1 MKTVSLTGVLAG
13 ALGLMMAGC
22 MSMDEML
29 ASEDGFWRDIGETRA
44 VGFVL
49 DDANPLEK
57 RLETMGK
64 ISNQQKLADIYVSKA
79 ARPEVKVEARK
90 RITEPSAF
98 VFIYGKSS
106 ERDVRQDALKEIL
119 KDADATLQ
127 LAWSEA
133 MKKPEDGAK
142 LAGRVKDNRKLSLFI
157 TDKGRELL
165 KFAEGCSRKQYISEK
180 QVEADNKYILAC
192 CGAIGAIGPLA
203 ADADVVLP
211 YLKERAVRETKGT
224 ETDLVAPFKRVAGI
238 AALAS
243 LTDDDRR
250 ELLESGGIC
259 HLKGNTFALDTA
271 LAQRRQDADSAM
283 STKRERMARAG
294 IAVDEA
300 RIGDYEEP
308 TYDYLVTEADVVAS
322 FHDKNLAS
330 TIMAERKRRNL
341 EKAAVER
348 ANRIKSMDVDGQKA
362 EIAKIINIEERQNVV
377 FAIIDAL
384 RDFGSVTAAHQ
395 EMLAAIPAKNLAE
408 RLRWAAKEMKGNV
421 QQYRASGPAA
431 AKAIKDQAVIKDL
444 LLDNPDWVYEMG
456 LEEDFG
462 KAYNALLENLTD
474 EEILEEVFRKG
485 KPDEYD
491 RIASKWTLRNLFKR
505 LSAERQE
512 KIRAE
517 VKNRADEQ
525 AKKSVVIKGFYLG
538 MSLADFCVVNDLHGM
553 PATAN
558 VDQNEKVTFIYFD
571 NDKRDGFLNVGKGMD
586 GIAKFKSLY
595 CQVPDGVDLS
605 QNDRVEMKMVMRSI
619 KHLNFDNSKPGKYWW
634 EYSNFA
640 KYVDH
645 PHNFQAEIQDENG
658 QLTLRYP
665 VDEGV
670 ISNVDKTKE
679 EQNDLINAFL

>member
-133 MKKPEDGAK
+133 LKNPEDGAK
-142 LAGRVKDNRKLSLFI
+142 LAGCVKDNRKLSLFI

-259 HLKGNTFALDTA
+259 HLKGNTFALGTA

-384 RDFGSVTAAHQ
+384 RDFDSVTAAHQ

-444 LLDNPDWVYEMG
+444 LLDNPDWAYEMG

-525 AKKSVVIKGFYLG
+525 AKKSVVVKGFYLG

-605 QNDRVEMKMVMRSI
+605 QNDRAEMKMVMRSI

>member
-1 MKTVSLTGVLAG
+1 MMKTVSLTGVLAG
-13 ALGLMMAGC
+13 ALGVMMAGC

-133 MKKPEDGAK
+133 MKKPENGAK

-211 YLKERAVRETKGT
+211 YLNERAVRETKGT

-250 ELLESGGIC
+250 ELLESEGIC
-259 HLKGNTFALDTA
+259 HLKDNTFALDTA

-341 EKAAVER
+341 EKAASEM
-348 ANRIKSMDVDGQKA
+348 ANRIKSMDVKGQKA
-362 EIAKIINIEERQNVV
+362 EIAKITNIEERQNVV

-384 RDFGSVTAAHQ
+384 RDFDSVTATHQ

-408 RLRWAAKEMKGNV
+408 RLRWAAKEMKGNE

-679 EQNDLINAFL
+679 EQNDLLNAF

>member
-13 ALGLMMAGC
+13 ALGVMMAGC

-133 MKKPEDGAK
+133 MKKPENGAK

-211 YLKERAVRETKGT
+211 YLNERAVRETKGT

-250 ELLESGGIC
+250 ELLESEGIC
-259 HLKGNTFALDTA
+259 HLKDNTFALDTA

-341 EKAAVER
+341 EKAASEM
-348 ANRIKSMDVDGQKA
+348 ANRIKSMDVKGQKA
-362 EIAKIINIEERQNVV
+362 EIAKITNIEERQNVV

-384 RDFGSVTAAHQ
+384 RDFDSVTATHQ

-408 RLRWAAKEMKGNV
+408 RLRWAAKEMKGNE

-679 EQNDLINAFL
+679 EQNDLLNAF

>member
-29 ASEDGFWRDIGETRA
+29 ASEDGFWRDIGETKA
-44 VGFVL
+44 VSFAL

-57 RLETMGK
+57 RLEVVPK
-64 ISNQQKLADIYVSKA
+64 IANQQKLAKIYVAKCAAPEVRASARKGISDKAAFEWMFLNTKDAAIRNEALDNMKLDDDGLMSLAIQLARSDKAGACDLAARMKDNSKLSKA
-79 ARPEVKVEARK
+79 VVAKAKEAYK
-90 RITEPSAF
+90 L
-98 VFIYGKSS
+98 
-106 ERDVRQDALKEIL
+106 QKEIVEKEQVGGYRNNPSKFNSDIDKLDRLYKSFVALAPLARDMEVVGEFCGSSDVQKTRGKEEQYDFYTPFEQGMRDAFIASLTDEDRL
-119 KDADATLQ
+119 KAMQNDSVTKSESRNPVRTLRVTSSQRAGKADMSREPQEYQDPSVVKMT
-127 LAWSEA
+127 E
-133 MKKPEDGAK
+133 KEV
-142 LAGRVKDNRKLSLFI
+142 LAGFKN
-157 TDKGRELL
+157 
-165 KFAEGCSRKQYISEK
+165 KQ
-180 QVEADNKYILAC
+180 
-192 CGAIGAIGPLA
+192 LA
-203 ADADVVLP
+203 ADAIVLRNASG
-211 YLKERAVRETKGT
+211 LKFMMPADQLAKVKSIKNDELRKKVIFEFIDGYKSFDLLKDEHFKMLETVPVK
-224 ETDLVAPFKRVAGI
+224 E
-238 AALAS
+238 
-243 LTDDDRR
+243 
-250 ELLESGGIC
+250 
-259 HLKGNTFALDTA
+259 
-271 LAQRRQDADSAM
+271 
-283 STKRERMARAG
+283 
-294 IAVDEA
+294 
-300 RIGDYEEP
+300 
-308 TYDYLVTEADVVAS
+308 
-322 FHDKNLAS
+322 
-330 TIMAERKRRNL
+330 
-341 EKAAVER
+341 
-348 ANRIKSMDVDGQKA
+348 
-362 EIAKIINIEERQNVV
+362 
-377 FAIIDAL
+377 
-384 RDFGSVTAAHQ
+384 
-395 EMLAAIPAKNLAE
+395 LAAQ
-408 RLRWAAKEMKGNV
+408 LRWAAKEMKGNV
-421 QQYRASGPAA
+421 QQFRLSGPAS

-444 LLDNPDWVYEMG
+444 LLDNPDWAYEMG

-525 AKKSVVIKGFYLG
+525 AKKSVVVKGFYLG

-605 QNDRVEMKMVMRSI
+605 QNDRAEMKMVMRSI
-619 KHLNFDNSKPGKYWW
+619 KHLNFDNSKPGKYRW

-679 EQNDLINAFL
+679 EQNDLSNAFF

>member
-29 ASEDGFWRDIGETRA
+29 ASEDGFWRDIGETKA
-44 VGFVL
+44 VSFAL

-57 RLETMGK
+57 RLEVVPK
-64 ISNQQKLADIYVSKA
+64 IANQQKLAKIYVAKCAAPEVRASARKGISDKAAFEWMFLNTKDAAIRNEALDNMKLDDDGLMSLAIQLARSDKAGACDLAARMKDNSKLSKA
-79 ARPEVKVEARK
+79 VVAKAKEAYK
-90 RITEPSAF
+90 L
-98 VFIYGKSS
+98 
-106 ERDVRQDALKEIL
+106 QKEIVEKEQVGGYRNNPSKFNSDIDKLDRLYKSFVALAPLARDMEVVGEFCGSSDVQKTRGKEEQYDFYTPFEQGMRDAFIASLTDEDRL
-119 KDADATLQ
+119 KAMQNDSVTKSESRNPVRTLRVTSSQRAGKADMSREPQEYQDPSVVKMT
-127 LAWSEA
+127 E
-133 MKKPEDGAK
+133 KEV
-142 LAGRVKDNRKLSLFI
+142 LAGFKN
-157 TDKGRELL
+157 
-165 KFAEGCSRKQYISEK
+165 KQ
-180 QVEADNKYILAC
+180 
-192 CGAIGAIGPLA
+192 LA
-203 ADADVVLP
+203 ADAIVLRNVSG
-211 YLKERAVRETKGT
+211 LKFMMPADQLAKVKSIKNDELRKKVIFEFIDGYKSFDLLKDEHFKMLETVPVK
-224 ETDLVAPFKRVAGI
+224 E
-238 AALAS
+238 
-243 LTDDDRR
+243 
-250 ELLESGGIC
+250 
-259 HLKGNTFALDTA
+259 
-271 LAQRRQDADSAM
+271 
-283 STKRERMARAG
+283 
-294 IAVDEA
+294 
-300 RIGDYEEP
+300 
-308 TYDYLVTEADVVAS
+308 
-322 FHDKNLAS
+322 
-330 TIMAERKRRNL
+330 
-341 EKAAVER
+341 
-348 ANRIKSMDVDGQKA
+348 
-362 EIAKIINIEERQNVV
+362 
-377 FAIIDAL
+377 
-384 RDFGSVTAAHQ
+384 
-395 EMLAAIPAKNLAE
+395 LAAQ
-408 RLRWAAKEMKGNV
+408 LRWAAKEMKGNV
-421 QQYRASGPAA
+421 QQFRLSGPAS

-444 LLDNPDWVYEMG
+444 LLDNPDWAYEMG

-462 KAYNALLENLTD
+462 KAYTALLENLTD

-525 AKKSVVIKGFYLG
+525 AKKSVVVKGFYLG

-558 VDQNEKVTFIYFD
+558 VDQNEKVTFMYFD

-605 QNDRVEMKMVMRSI
+605 QNDRAEMKMVMRSI

-679 EQNDLINAFL
+679 EQNDLLNAFF